1 MTATPTPPSKDV
13 RSGMSGFSIVWIG
26 QLVSLL
32 GTSMT
37 NFALTIWAFQQTG
50 RATDLAL
57 IGFFFLAPLLFFS
70 PVAGAIVDR
79 SNRKMMMMLSDLAA
93 GLVTIVL
100 MLLYYNDMMQ
110 IWHLYIGAAIMG
122 TFQTFQWPAYSAAI
136 STMLP
141 KEQFARAN
149 AMIGLAESGSGILA
163 PVLAGAVLSL
173 TSLGVIFAIDIF
185 SFVFA
190 ISALLVVNIPQ
201 PKQTTAGKESKGS
214 LLSESLFGFRY
225 IWRRPSLLGL
235 QLVFFSANFFNN
247 LGFALLA
254 PMVLSRTNS
263 NELIFGS
270 VQSTAAVGGV
280 VGGLVMTTWGGPKR
294 LVYGVIF
301 GWAAVGL
308 FQSVY
313 GMGQALPV
321 WMVAG
326 FAMAFVGPIINGSN
340 QAIWQA
346 KVEPDV
352 QGRVF
357 SIRRLIAWVS
367 SPLALLIA
375 GPLADNLMEP
385 AMKSEG
391 ALAQTFGGLV
401 GNTAGSGMS
410 LIMLFTGL
418 AIMLVAVIAYT
429 VPVVRHAEALLPD
442 HLQVMDEAEEE
453 EGTAIGEASEP
464 API

>member
-1 MTATPTPPSKDV
+1 
-13 RSGMSGFSIVWIG
+13 MSGFTIVWIG
-26 QLVSLL
+26 QLISLL

-37 NFALTIWAFQQTG
+37 NFALTIWAFEQSG

-70 PVAGAIVDR
+70 PIAGAIVDR
-79 SNRKMMMMLSDLAA
+79 SNRKLMMMLSDLAS
-93 GLVTIVL
+93 GIVTIL
-100 MLLYYNDMMQ
+100 LLLLYQSDLLQ
-110 IWHLYIGAAIMG
+110 IWHLYIGAAVMG
-122 TFQTFQWPAYSAAI
+122 TFQTFQWPAYSATI

-141 KEQFARAN
+141 KTQFARAN

-163 PVLAGAVLSL
+163 PVLAGAILAL
-173 TSLGVIFAIDIF
+173 AGMGAIFAIDVF

-190 ISALLVVNIPQ
+190 ISALLLVNIPQ
-201 PKQTTAGKESKGS
+201 PEKTKTGMESKGS
-214 LLSESLFGFRY
+214 LLSESVFGFRY

-235 QLVFFSANFFNN
+235 QLLFFSANFFNN
-247 LGFALLA
+247 LGFTLLA

-280 VGGLVMTTWGGPKR
+280 VGGLVMTAWGGPKR
-294 LVYGVIF
+294 LVYGVLVGWGLVGTFQALF
-301 GWAAVGL
+301 GL
-308 FQSVY
+308 
-313 GMGQALPV
+313 GQATPV
-321 WMVAG
+321 WMIAG
-326 FAMAFVGPIINGSN
+326 FIMAFMTPIINGSN

-367 SPLALLIA
+367 SPLAMLIA
-375 GPLADNLMEP
+375 GPLADNVLEP
-385 AMKSEG
+385 AMQSDG

-410 LIMLFTGL
+410 LVMFFTGL
-418 AIMLVAVIAYT
+418 AIVLVAVIAYF
-429 VPVVRHAEALLPD
+429 VPVVRHAEELLPD
-442 HLQVMDEAEEE
+442 HLQVTEEAEPASEISE
-453 EGTAIGEASEP
+453 TSEP

>member
-1 MTATPTPPSKDV
+1 MTSTPPAKDI
-13 RSGMSGFSIVWIG
+13 RSGMSGFTIVWIG
-26 QLVSLL
+26 QLISLI

-37 NFALTIWAFQQTG
+37 NFALTIWAFEQSG

-70 PVAGAIVDR
+70 PIAGAIVDR
-79 SNRKMMMMLSDLAA
+79 SNRKLMMMLSDLAS
-93 GLVTIVL
+93 GIVTIIL
-100 MLLYYNDMMQ
+100 LLLYQSELLQ
-110 IWHLYIGAAIMG
+110 IWHLYIGAAVMG
-122 TFQTFQWPAYSAAI
+122 TFQTFQWPAYSATI

-141 KEQFARAN
+141 KTQFARAN

-163 PVLAGAVLSL
+163 PVMAGAILALAGMGA
-173 TSLGVIFAIDIF
+173 IFAIDVF

-190 ISALLVVNIPQ
+190 ISALLLVNIPQ
-201 PKQTTAGKESKGS
+201 PEKTKEGKESKGS
-214 LLSESLFGFRY
+214 LLSESVYGFRY

-235 QLVFFSANFFNN
+235 QLLFFSANFFNN
-247 LGFALLA
+247 LGFTLLA

-280 VGGLVMTTWGGPKR
+280 VGGLVMTAWGGPKR
-294 LVYGVIF
+294 LVYGVVF
-301 GWAAVGL
+301 GWLVVGL
-308 FQSVY
+308 VQALF
-313 GMGQALPV
+313 GLGQALPV
-321 WMVAG
+321 WMIAG
-326 FAMAFVGPIINGSN
+326 FAMAFMTPIINGSN

-367 SPLALLIA
+367 SPLAMLIA
-375 GPLADNLMEP
+375 GPLADNVLEP
-385 AMKSEG
+385 AMQSEG

-410 LIMLFTGL
+410 LVMLFTGL
-418 AIMLVAVIAYT
+418 AIVVVSIVAYF
-429 VPVVRHAEALLPD
+429 VPVVRHAEELLPD
-442 HLQVMDEAEEE
+442 HLQVTEEAEPASEISE
-453 EGTAIGEASEP
+453 TSEP